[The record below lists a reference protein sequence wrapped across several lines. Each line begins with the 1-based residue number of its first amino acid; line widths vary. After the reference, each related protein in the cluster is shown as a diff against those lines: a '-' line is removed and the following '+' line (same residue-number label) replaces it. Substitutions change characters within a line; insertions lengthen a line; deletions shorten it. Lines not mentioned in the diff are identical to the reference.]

1 MDKVTA
7 WALSKAQDIVECEG
21 SALTTCVQTLN
32 ISELEADATLLT
44 MAISDALLEA
54 YSLGALAR
62 SNKPGCD
69 EKQAEPI
76 GA

>member
-1 MDKVTA
+1 MDNVTA

-21 SALTTCVQTLN
+21 SALTTCVRTLN
-32 ISELEADATLLT
+32 INDLEADTTLLA

-54 YSLGALAR
+54 YSLGALAP
-62 SNKPGCD
+62 NNAPGGH
-69 EKQAEPI
+69 EIEAELL